1 MAFAFRHKIYVS
13 RQKLRTG
20 GREVKILNR
29 GKKFQ
34 YGLGTLKNE
43 NFEKNFS
50 FSNGPPLVVIAVLN
64 FRPDI
69 CMTSLPRYRRAT
81 KKCG

>member
-34 YGLGTLKNE
+34 YGLGTPKNE
-43 NFEKNFS
+43 NFEKIF
-50 FSNGPPLVVIAVLN
+50 FV
-64 FRPDI
+64 F
-69 CMTSLPRYRRAT
+69 
-81 KKCG
+81 